1 MKVRRA
7 SDHGVST
14 TGFVI
19 AVGRKWALLAE
30 TTDGGHPDGHI
41 AVRLSDVAKVRWEE
55 TFQVRAEQLA
65 TTWPPEA
72 PVPLDTLDLDSTRG
86 VLRTLVGPAQ
96 LVSVETDRLRY
107 ASWIGVVY
115 DVSRHWLWL
124 WEVRPDGRWRDEP
137 FGYRLGSLMTI
148 TVGSRYLR
156 SLEAVAGDPPA
167 AATEPHAS

>member
-96 LVSVETDRLRY
+96 LVSVETDRLRLDRC
-107 ASWIGVVY
+107 GVRRQ
-115 DVSRHWLWL
+115 SAL
-124 WEVRPDGRWRDEP
+124 
-137 FGYRLGSLMTI
+137 
-148 TVGSRYLR
+148 
-156 SLEAVAGDPPA
+156 AVALGG
-167 AATEPHAS
+167 ATRRQMAGRAVRLPLGEPDDDHGR